1 MKVLTKD
8 RFKLHDKNVHYFVIE
23 KLKPMIVSRCLEIEN
38 YIITDNQAQK
48 LARLV
53 INKAMED
60 LIEEYRNSAIMFNKD
75 INIKYMK
82 EYFFTL

>member
-53 INKAMED
+53 INKAIS
-60 LIEEYRNSAIMFNKD
+60 L
-75 INIKYMK
+75 NILDEVLKK
-82 EYFFTL
+82 SGIK